1 MWKKRNGIAAAS
13 TTDAGMASTRV
24 SEAVSAPE
32 PPFEGVGTA
41 TGGHYT
47 GPRLTASPLKR
58 LGLRRSATA
67 AGIYVSVA
75 FGFLGTLFAAR
86 QLGPDDFGLLAV
98 VVVATGF
105 FQSLLDL
112 TAEEAL
118 VKYGFDYAAGES
130 WGRLRRLFRQALL
143 VKGIGGLAAGIVLV
157 ALAPAADSIF
167 GGTDLMSRSSV
178 AATLPL
184 LQSPEGVASAALIL
198 RERYDIRAWLLAS
211 SMGLRMTGLAVG
223 AHFGVTEAV
232 VGIVVAQAVATALLA
247 AGRAR
252 RVPPLPRRR
261 PGAARRRSTRHPPL
275 RLPLEPRDRR
285 RLAARGL
292 APLLL
297 GIVSKPVQVGFFR
310 IAQAPQQGLSSL
322 SAPARLIMLTEQTRD
337 WARGATAVVLAGVR
351 RYTSWA
357 ALMMAVVV
365 PPAYILMPWLV
376 GTLYGDDYE
385 GASDAARL
393 VLLAG
398 ALHFVFGWSKSLPVS
413 IGRPGLRVLAHGVE
427 SVVMIPLVVVLGREW
442 GATGAAGAVLA
453 SLWSSAPSGWCC
465 SAQITERGGMRVLIV
480 TGIWPPDVG
489 GPASHAPELA
499 EHLLSSG
506 HEVAVVTTA
515 DGPPRPERYRV
526 DWVSQSDSVAARHA
540 GRGREG
546 QVPRGGRRRRLR
558 NEDDRPG
565 DARSRRWPGGRS

>member
-1 MWKKRNGIAAAS
+1 
-13 TTDAGMASTRV
+13 MASKRV
-24 SEAVSAPE
+24 SEAVPAPE

-98 VVVATGF
+98 VVAATAF
-105 FQSLLDL
+105 FQVLFDL

-118 VKYGFDYAAGES
+118 VKYGFDYVTSES
-130 WGRLRRLFRQALL
+130 WGRLRRLFRQAL
-143 VKGIGGLAAGIVLV
+143 VIKGIGSVAAGIVL
-157 ALAPAADSIF
+157 AAIAPAADSIF
-167 GGTDLMSRSSV
+167 GGTDLTVPFLV
-178 AATLPL
+178 AALLPL

-211 SMGLRMTGLAVG
+211 SMGLRMTGLAIG
-223 AHFGVTEAV
+223 AHFGVTEALIGV
-232 VGIVVAQAVATALLA
+232 VVAQAVATALLA
-247 AGRAR
+247 GVAIAAFR
-252 RVPPLPRRR
+252 RFPTATPV
-261 PGAARRRSTRHPPL
+261 
-275 RLPLEPRDRR
+275 RLEEDRR
-285 RLAARGL
+285 GILRFVFHSSLATGVVSLRGAL

-351 RYTSWA
+351 RYVSWA
-357 ALMMAVVV
+357 ALLMAIVV

-398 ALHFVFGWSKSLPVS
+398 ALHFIFGWSKSLPVS

-442 GATGAAGAVLA
+442 GAEGAAGAVLA
-453 SLWSSAPSGWCC
+453 STVVFCAIWVVLLARIRSA
-465 SAQITERGGMRVLIV
+465 
-480 TGIWPPDVG
+480 
-489 GPASHAPELA
+489 
-499 EHLLSSG
+499 
-506 HEVAVVTTA
+506 
-515 DGPPRPERYRV
+515 
-526 DWVSQSDSVAARHA
+526 AA
-540 GRGREG
+540 
-546 QVPRGGRRRRLR
+546 
-558 NEDDRPG
+558 
-565 DARSRRWPGGRS
+565 

>member
-1 MWKKRNGIAAAS
+1 MI
-13 TTDAGMASTRV
+13 
-24 SEAVSAPE
+24 
-32 PPFEGVGTA
+32 
-41 TGGHYT
+41 
-47 GPRLTASPLKR
+47 
-58 LGLRRSATA
+58 
-67 AGIYVSVA
+67 
-75 FGFLGTLFAAR
+75 
-86 QLGPDDFGLLAV
+86 
-98 VVVATGF
+98 
-105 FQSLLDL
+105 
-112 TAEEAL
+112 
-118 VKYGFDYAAGES
+118 
-130 WGRLRRLFRQALL
+130 
-143 VKGIGGLAAGIVLV
+143 
-157 ALAPAADSIF
+157 
-167 GGTDLMSRSSV
+167 
-178 AATLPL
+178 
-184 LQSPEGVASAALIL
+184 
-198 RERYDIRAWLLAS
+198 
-211 SMGLRMTGLAVG
+211 
-223 AHFGVTEAV
+223 
-232 VGIVVAQAVATALLA
+232 GIVVAQVVATALLA
-247 AGRAR
+247 GVALAAFR
-252 RVPPLPRRR
+252 RFP
-261 PGAARRRSTRHPPL
+261 AAAPV
-275 RLPLEPRDRR
+275 RLDEDRR
-285 RLAARGL
+285 GILRFVFHSSLATGVVSLRGAL

-310 IAQAPQQGLSSL
+310 IAQAPQQGLASL

-357 ALMMAVVV
+357 ALLMAIVV

-442 GATGAAGAVLA
+442 GAEGAAGACPRVHGGLLRDLGRA
-453 SLWSSAPSGWCC
+453 ARANQG
-465 SAQITERGGMRVLIV
+465 RGGVRVLIV

-526 DWVSQSDSVAARHA
+526 DWISRGIPVGARHA

-546 QVPRGGRRRRLR
+546 QVPCAAAPTSSTRRRMIGRAALGSTLARRPLVIKLTTDEAYERARRRGLFDGDMDAFQGVDGDLRVRALRRSRDAALRRATRVICPSAYLREMAVSWGVPPERALVIPNPAPDLPPLPTRDEARAALDIDGPDARVRRADRPPEVAGGRYGGRLACGRRSPARRR
-558 NEDDRPG
+558 
-565 DARSRRWPGGRS
+565 